1 MRSARW
7 RWTASP
13 RHRTACR
20 AEPTTLHL
28 ALSAEIWLAA
38 LRAPLPGRVLRALAE
53 QPAEAEAALGRGD
66 ARRLRALG
74 VGEPVLRAFL
84 EAAAGQ
90 QAFDREWL
98 AQPGNRLILWSDP
111 DYPELLRE
119 APSPPPA
126 LCTSGDADLLWRAQV
141 AIVGSRNPSAGG
153 RDNATAFAAHFAR
166 SGLLVTSGLAEGV
179 DAAAHRAALDAGEPT
194 VAVVGTGPDRVY
206 PARHGQLAEQIR
218 ARGCIVSEFAPGTA
232 ARAEHFPRRNRIIA
246 ALSLGTLVVEAAQ
259 RSGALITARNASES
273 GREVFAIPGS
283 IHNPLAR
290 GCHRLIREGAAL
302 VESADE
308 VVEALRPAA
317 RRLAGLLHQRLGE
330 LPGTVLQAPASAA
343 SEDHARSDPER
354 ARLLAALG
362 HDPVG
367 IDQLAERT
375 GLTVGVLSSML
386 LMLELEGVV
395 SARHGR
401 YARRPS

>member
-1 MRSARW
+1 MAL
-7 RWTASP
+7 A
-13 RHRTACR
+13 
-20 AEPTTLHL
+20 AEL
-28 ALSAEIWLAA
+28 WLAA

-53 QPAEAEAALGRGD
+53 QPAEAEATLGCGD
-66 ARRLRALG
+66 SRRLRALG
-74 VGEPVLRAFL
+74 ISEVAQRAVLEPDPDDLAR
-84 EAAAGQ
+84 
-90 QAFDREWL
+90 DSEWL

-126 LCTSGDADLLWRAQV
+126 LCTSGDAHLLWRAQV
-141 AIVGSRNPSAGG
+141 AIVGSRNPTAGG
-153 RDNATAFAAHFAR
+153 ADTAAAFAGHFAR
-166 SGLLVTSGLAEGV
+166 SGLLVTSGLAEGI
-179 DAAAHRAALDAGEPT
+179 DAAAHRAALDSGEPT

-206 PARHGQLAEQIR
+206 PARHRALAEQIR
-218 ARGCIVSEFAPGTA
+218 SHGCIVSEFAPGTA

-302 VESADE
+302 VETADE
-308 VVEALRPAA
+308 VIEALRPGAQ
-317 RRLAGLLHQRLGE
+317 RLAGLLQQRLGE
-330 LPGTVLQAPASAA
+330 HAALPSAAPACPA
-343 SEDHARSDPER
+343 SEAVTETDPER
-354 ARLLAALG
+354 ARLLKALG

-401 YARRPS
+401 YARRSS